1 MLYEILILTGEQRTA
16 TTCGTDRS
24 PRPRAAAVGLR
35 VRPAR
40 RHFQRDGRWAATN
53 DVRLTS
59 LVIMTTVTVSIRLR
73 NVVADVTAVMIRRG
87 RDTVA
92 GRRNTLGGG
101 GTNIISIILLLLLLL
116 LLLLYIVGS
125 VVGELLGKG
134 EAGWRAAVRNVTRW
148 KTTDDDDD
156 RGCCDVRR
164 DATTLP
170 RRPVVLIDPSV
181 RIVAS
186 LVTAWSERAT

>member
-1 MLYEILILTGEQRTA
+1 MGIRISRTGGEDGSVGRLAKTDQGGLDKYYTMLYYEILILTGEQRTA
-16 TTCGTDRS
+16 ITCGTDRS

-35 VRPAR
+35 VGPAR
-40 RHFQRDGRWAATN
+40 RHFQRDGRWAATT
-53 DVRLTS
+53 DVRPTL

-101 GTNIISIILLLLLLL
+101 GTNIISIILLLLLL
-116 LLLLYIVGS
+116 YIVGS

-134 EAGWRAAVRNVTRW
+134 EAGWRAAVRNVTR
-148 KTTDDDDD
+148 
-156 RGCCDVRR
+156 
-164 DATTLP
+164 
-170 RRPVVLIDPSV
+170 
-181 RIVAS
+181 
-186 LVTAWSERAT
+186 